1 MGQLLE
7 KDRPMDAYFP
17 TSGVRFRIVD
27 GLVVL
32 LDLRSGDY
40 VIFDRVATAMWR
52 ALLRLAPSER
62 VPALERA
69 FHAPEPVLAADLE
82 AFSRTCLER
91 GFLQREPVG
100 APSPPPPRTAQARTG
115 ALVLRAWW
123 SLLCTVGLLANR
135 GFEHTYGRYA
145 RLAAPAA
152 GADTAALLARA
163 ERAFLTAENFFMMR
177 SAPRDCLPRSLA
189 LYRFLRS
196 VGLPAEHRIGVTRYP
211 FEAHAWVQTGDRLI
225 LDSSDFVRGFAE
237 LARI

>member
-1 MGQLLE
+1 
-7 KDRPMDAYFP
+7 MDAYFP

-27 GLVVL
+27 ELVVL

-52 ALLRLAPSER
+52 VLLRLAPSER
-62 VPALERA
+62 VPALRRA
-69 FHAPEPVLAADLE
+69 YDAPEAVLAADLE
-82 AFSRTCLER
+82 AFSRKCLER
-91 GFLQREPVG
+91 GFLQREPLDTP
-100 APSPPPPRTAQARTG
+100 PSPPPRTARARTG

-145 RLAAPAA
+145 RMAAPAA
-152 GADTAALLARA
+152 DSDTAELLARA
-163 ERAFLTAENFFMMR
+163 ERAFLTAENFFVMR

-196 VGLPAEHRIGVTRYP
+196 IGVPAEHRIGVTRYP
-211 FEAHAWVQTGDRLI
+211 FEAHAWVRSGDRLV
-225 LDSSDFVRGFAE
+225 LDSPDFVRGFAE
-237 LARI
+237 LARL

>member
-1 MGQLLE
+1 
-7 KDRPMDAYFP
+7 MDAYFP

-27 GLVVL
+27 ELVVL

-52 ALLRLAPSER
+52 VLLRLAPSER
-62 VPALERA
+62 VPALRRA
-69 FHAPEPVLAADLE
+69 YDAPEAVLAADLE
-82 AFSRTCLER
+82 AFS
-91 GFLQREPVG
+91 
-100 APSPPPPRTAQARTG
+100 PRTARARSG

-145 RLAAPAA
+145 RMAAPAA
-152 GADTAALLARA
+152 DGDTAELLARA
-163 ERAFLTAENFFMMR
+163 ERAFLIAENFFVMR

-196 VGLPAEHRIGVTRYP
+196 VGVPAEHRIGVTRYP
-211 FEAHAWVQTGDRLI
+211 FEAHAWVRSGDRLV
-225 LDSSDFVRGFAE
+225 LDSPDFVRGFAE
-237 LARI
+237 LARL